1 MPFTQVV
8 ESVILMVGLEEESV
22 QRFGMI
28 FWATDKVCLATS
40 LIISRQTD
48 NSEMTWSNLLPH

>member
-1 MPFTQVV
+1 MPLSQVV

-28 FWATDKVCLATS
+28 FWATDKVCFATT

-48 NSEMTWSNLLPH
+48 NSEMTWGNLLTH